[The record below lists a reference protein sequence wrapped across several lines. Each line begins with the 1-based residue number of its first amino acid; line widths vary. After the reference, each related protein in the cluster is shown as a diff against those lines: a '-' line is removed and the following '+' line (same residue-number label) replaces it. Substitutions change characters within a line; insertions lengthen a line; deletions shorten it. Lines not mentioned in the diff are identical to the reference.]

1 MFCALLAAQRTI
13 FLEKDA
19 AAYSKIF
26 LPSKTHSQLCA
37 KVFVECQDRE
47 EV

>member
-1 MFCALLAAQRTI
+1 MFCALLAAQSSI

-19 AAYSKIF
+19 AADSKIS
-26 LPSKTHSQLCA
+26 LHSRTHSLLWA

-47 EV
+47 VA